1 MIFKNFLSKSKSPK
15 FFQNQSRNW
24 LQIWLGHKRLKNLPT
39 NSTQLYHLVT
49 LRKAFSCIFPTSLLK
64 FKYLKFCKFCSFWYI
79 LSAKKNLLIFYLG
92 DLVTL
97 RRGFF
102 LYCVTAFS
110 TLSSQMSHHVPPHT
124 KREDNQYSHHL
135 LLLPQKFFSISLRM
149 ESLDSRHGWLQLFFN
164 LGKMLHILKGFLKQW
179 KLGRLS

>member
-1 MIFKNFLSKSKSPK
+1 M
-15 FFQNQSRNW
+15 
-24 LQIWLGHKRLKNLPT
+24 PT
-39 NSTQLYHLVT
+39 NSTHFYLGHLVT
-49 LRKAFSCIFPTSLLK
+49 LKRGFFLYFSTLSSQI
-64 FKYLKFCKFCSFWYI
+64 YLKFCKFCSFWYI
-79 LSAKKNLLIFYLG
+79 FSAKKNLLIFYLG